1 MRVRRVTHG
10 ERRQKQVGPRARLY
24 VCRYVSLYIRTI
36 RIHYGCEAKSFQTMP
51 MTSPGS

>member
-24 VCRYVSLYIRTI
+24 VCRYVSLYIHTYVQ
-36 RIHYGCEAKSFQTMP
+36 YGYITDVKPRVSGLC
-51 MTSPGS
+51 

>member
-24 VCRYVSLYIRTI
+24 VGMYRCTYVQYNTDTLR
-36 RIHYGCEAKSFQTMP
+36 M
-51 MTSPGS
+51 